1 MEIFQNTL
9 GLLASQEEELLIQIS
24 SNRTP
29 ILCLAVQTIG
39 DNIIISFKFRLSS
52 TKVLNF

>member
-39 DNIIISFKFRLSS
+39 YNIFIFFQ
-52 TKVLNF
+52 VPPFQY